1 MVNIEDVEEQ
11 NKVIERKF
19 IKTLAI
25 VAIFIFSI
33 IGFEG
38 YKQRIFSENI
48 YPPIRKMYTEFAPC
62 VVENGTQK
70 QIAFLDNLIKQNP
83 NELYYR
89 EKRLNLNAMIGNWQR
104 VLDDSTYIIKN
115 HKHYLHRGSLKP
127 ISHTYYWR
135 GEANR
140 LLGNNK
146 EALSDF
152 NNSLKHEKRF
162 TNKGYILG
170 SIADIELNLG
180 NKQKAKG
187 LYEQALAFINKN
199 KSGYGY
205 NSFIIEW
212 FTDIQEEYTQI
223 KVEHFNKQLN
233 DLNY

>member
-38 YKQRIFSENI
+38 YKQRVFHENI
-48 YPPIRKMYTEFAPC
+48 YPPIRKMYTELAPC
-62 VVENGTQK
+62 VVENATQK

-115 HKHYLHRGSLKP
+115 HKRYLHRGSLNP

-180 NKQKAKG
+180 NKQKARD
-187 LYEQALAFINKN
+187 LYDQALVLINKN

-212 FTDIQEEYTQI
+212 FTNIQEEYTQI